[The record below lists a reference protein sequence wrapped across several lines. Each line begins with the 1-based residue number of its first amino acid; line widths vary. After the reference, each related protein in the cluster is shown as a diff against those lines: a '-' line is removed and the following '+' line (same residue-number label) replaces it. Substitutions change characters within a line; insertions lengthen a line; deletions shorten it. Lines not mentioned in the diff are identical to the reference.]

1 MSQIKDS
8 MIDGLLQIV
17 ASASTKPLG
26 FRGHR
31 FERLIQIRSFNQE
44 MNYRLILDWE
54 A

>member
-1 MSQIKDS
+1 
-8 MIDGLLQIV
+8 MIDGLPQIA

-44 MNYRLILDWE
+44 MNYRLTLDWE
-54 A
+54 T

>member
-1 MSQIKDS
+1 

-26 FRGHR
+26 FRGRR

>member
-17 ASASTKPLG
+17 ASADTKPLG
-26 FRGHR
+26 FRGCR
-31 FERLIQIRSFNQE
+31 FERLIQIGSFNHE